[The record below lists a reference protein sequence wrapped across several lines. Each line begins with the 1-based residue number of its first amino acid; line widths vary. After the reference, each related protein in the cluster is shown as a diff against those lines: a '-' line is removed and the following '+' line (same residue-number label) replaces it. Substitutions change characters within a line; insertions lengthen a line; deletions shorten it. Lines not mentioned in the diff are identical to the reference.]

1 MADGAD
7 LRAAP
12 LACTVE
18 VSTDLDAAAPAW
30 SDLETNGACTAFQA
44 RAWLKPWFE
53 ILGAAHGATP
63 VLVTVRDAKSR
74 RPLMFLPLCLRVAG
88 GARRIEFADLGVSDY
103 NAPLLA
109 KDFAPSQAAFAALW
123 ADIVRA
129 LPSADL
135 IVLEKQPDMVAG
147 QANPLVSLPGVET
160 MRVRAWDLPLPATR
174 EDYDKALDKVVRKEL
189 KRKHKNLEMEGPVA
203 LIDATTEAEA
213 REIFETHLRQRQVR
227 GTPLGDETPLG
238 QAYVKFYDAAFVANS
253 TSGFSLLSKLLVGG
267 ELGATLMA
275 LHHRDHHL
283 LIMHCFETGRWGK
296 KSPGIVAVNA
306 AITQQIAAG
315 TRLFDFTIG
324 NETYKLQFG
333 VIEHMLRGYEQG
345 LSVLG
350 RTQIALRRARRTIGT
365 LVRKLPKKYWPKR
378 LRE

>member
-1 MADGAD
+1 MPDGAEVY
-7 LRAAP
+7 AP
-12 LACTVE
+12 ASAFAVE
-18 VSTDLDAAAPAW
+18 VATDLDAALPAW
-30 SDLETNGACTAFQA
+30 SDLEANGAVTAFQA
-44 RAWLKPWFE
+44 RAWLKPWFA
-53 ILGAAHGATP
+53 ILGAAQGATP
-63 VLVTVRDAKSR
+63 VLVTVRDAKSS

-109 KDFAPSQAAFAALW
+109 KDFAPSETEFAVLW
-123 ADIVRA
+123 KAIVRA
-129 LPSADL
+129 LPPADL

-147 QANPLVSLPGVET
+147 QPNPLVRLAGVEA

-174 EDYDKALDKVVRKEL
+174 DDYDKSLDKVVRKEL
-189 KRKHKNLEMEGPVA
+189 KRKHKNLEMEGAVA
-203 LIDATTEAEA
+203 LIDATNEAEA
-213 REIFETHLRQRQVR
+213 RDIFETHLRQRCVR
-227 GTPLGDETPLG
+227 GTPLGDETRLG
-238 QAYVKFYDAAFVANS
+238 QAYVRFYDAAFVGNS
-253 TSGFSLLSKLLVGG
+253 ASGFSQLSKLTVAG

-333 VIEHMLRGYEQG
+333 VIEHMLSGYEQG
-345 LSVLG
+345 LSLLG
-350 RTQIALRRARRTIGT
+350 RTQIALRRTRRAVGT